1 MWRALLVLIWLSAC
15 GTPPAVDG
23 GVDSGVAD
31 ASVFVPTQTRLL
43 GLNDVTWLLPL
54 EPLDAGSPFPDP
66 VEVVPFASFDRLTSA
81 VPPVRTDQGRL
92 RVVGL
97 RFDLCDRA
105 LPVPCAEDADGVFRL
120 VLQPVFGTPQ
130 RVEDVAL
137 HGFFAVPRA
146 EVPEVVDELRA
157 LAALQDVPRGA
168 ALRVNV
174 AFGSNASYRQR
185 LGALVGR
192 YAKSARLHRLT
203 LFGQETEHAALVWVF
218 RGEERSGGSLQ
229 PIEIPGVMSTGQE
242 VLLFGGDSYLVTP
255 LADVPV
261 GLYRSVME
269 TSFRNSTTAE
279 QLESV
284 KSLVAVDNPL
294 LHTANTVQ
302 CVSCHL
308 STTLVPPRAADAG
321 IEVSSLPEFYRSTTF
336 DQTPLGNQGTRS
348 RTLRA
353 LGYLG
358 DVPLVSQRV
367 INETVNVLGELEQR
381 YPPAAP

>member
-1 MWRALLVLIWLSAC
+1 MWRALLLLPCLSAC
-15 GTPPAVDG
+15 STPPSVDA
-23 GVDSGVAD
+23 GVDAGMTD
-31 ASVFVPTQTRLL
+31 ASVFVPTQTRRL

-81 VPPVRTDQGRL
+81 TPQVRTDLARL

-97 RFDLCDRA
+97 RFDICDRA
-105 LPVPCAEDADGVFRL
+105 TPSPCAEDADGVFRL
-120 VLQPVFGTPQ
+120 VLQPVFGAPQ

-146 EVPEVVDELRA
+146 EVPQVVDELRA

-168 ALRVNV
+168 ALQVNT
-174 AFGSNASYRQR
+174 AFLSSADYRQR

-203 LFGQETEHAALVWVF
+203 LFGQETEHAALVWAF
-218 RGEERSGGSLQ
+218 RGEERSGGAMV

-269 TSFRNSTTAE
+269 TSFRNSSTDE
-279 QLESV
+279 QLESLRA
-284 KSLVAVDNPL
+284 LVAVDNPL
-294 LHTANTVQ
+294 LHTSGTVQ

-308 STTLVPPRAADAG
+308 STTLITPRAADAG
-321 IEVSSLPEFYRSTTF
+321 VDVSTLPGFYRVTDF
-336 DQTPLGNQGTRS
+336 DPATLGNQSART

-353 LGYLG
+353 LGYFG
-358 DVPLVSQRV
+358 DTPLVSQRV
-367 INETVNVLGELEQR
+367 VNETANVLSELEQR
-381 YPPAAP
+381 FPPAP